1 MTNEMMNTHNENMM
15 VSMEDNSFI
24 GELTSRQTTFCSFEP
39 KNEEEQARLFKAMNN
54 PDERIGDHIN
64 EVIEVTD
71 VFCEVVQ
78 CVHKETGEMNTCP
91 RIVLFTKEGKTYQA
105 VSLGVF
111 SAIKKVFQCF
121 GMPPFAKPLPLKVLQ
136 VTKGEKKMLTFDVVF
151 KK

>member
-1 MTNEMMNTHNENMM
+1 MTNEMMNTNNENLMLA
-15 VSMEDNSFI
+15 MEDNSFI

-39 KNEEEQARLFKAMNN
+39 KTDADRARLFKAMNN

-64 EVIEVTD
+64 EVINVTD

-78 CVHKETGEMNTCP
+78 CTNKETGGLTTCP
-91 RIVLFTKEGKTYQA
+91 RIVLFDASGKSYQA

-121 GMPPFAKPLPLKVLQ
+121 GMPPFAKPLPMKVLQ
-136 VTKGEKKMLTFDVVF
+136 LTKGERKMLTFDVIV
-151 KK
+151 K